1 MRWFVGMDDTD
12 VVGAPRGTGKV
23 ARFFESSLPEGWRC
37 LGVVR
42 QQLLV
47 DPRIPYTSHNSAACV
62 VLESEAQGG
71 GELLAELGAAHLGAF
86 ALPGSDPGLCVAPEG
101 HPALPPLG
109 DLGER
114 ALREVLSQDDARR
127 AAQGAHLSPHGG
139 TGDGI
144 IGAAAAVGLTAAGW
158 RGRCISWG
166 DLREL
171 PETVPVEELE
181 RRGIKVMWVE
191 RDAFSVPPG
200 TPIQGGGW
208 LRPFLLGG
216 VPVIM
221 VQRDAS
227 GVFRA
232 IPGKER
238 FSGGGVKVGEKG
250 EG

>member
-12 VVGAPRGTGKV
+12 VVGAPQGTGKV
-23 ARFFESSLPEGWRC
+23 ARFFGGALPEGWRC

-62 VLESEAQGG
+62 VLEGEGEKEKP
-71 GELLAELGAAHLGAF
+71 GELLATLGAAHLGAF

-101 HPALPPLG
+101 HPALKLLG
-109 DLGER
+109 DFGER
-114 ALREVLSQDDARR
+114 ALREVLSQDDARE
-127 AAQGAHLSPHGG
+127 AAREVHLSAHGG

-171 PETVPVEELE
+171 PEAVPVEELE
-181 RRGIKVMWVE
+181 RRGLRVVWLE

-200 TPIQGGGW
+200 AFIRGGGW
-208 LRPFLLGG
+208 FRPFLLGG
-216 VPVIM
+216 SPVLL
-221 VQRDAS
+221 VHREED
-227 GVFRA
+227 GTFRTV
-232 IPGKER
+232 PGKER
-238 FSGGGVKVGEKG
+238 IQRNDRKR

>member
-12 VVGAPRGTGKV
+12 VVGAPQGTGKV
-23 ARFFESSLPEGWRC
+23 ARFFEGALPGGWRC

-47 DPRIPYTSHNSAACV
+47 DPRIPYTSHNSAACL
-62 VLESEAQGG
+62 VLESEAPGG
-71 GELLAELGAAHLGAF
+71 GELLATLGAAHLGAF

-101 HPALPPLG
+101 HPALKLLG

-114 ALREVLSQDDARR
+114 ALREVLSQDDARE
-127 AAQGAHLSPHGG
+127 AAREVHLSPHGG

-144 IGAAAAVGLTAAGW
+144 IGASAAVGLTAAGW

-181 RRGIKVMWVE
+181 RRGLRVVWLE
-191 RDAFSVPPG
+191 RDAFAIPPG
-200 TPIQGGGW
+200 ALVRGGGW
-208 LRPFLLGG
+208 FRPFLLGG
-216 VPVIM
+216 SPALLVH
-221 VQRDAS
+221 RGED
-227 GVFRA
+227 GTFRTV
-232 IPGKER
+232 PGKER
-238 FSGGGVKVGEKG
+238 IPRTGGGNDGKR